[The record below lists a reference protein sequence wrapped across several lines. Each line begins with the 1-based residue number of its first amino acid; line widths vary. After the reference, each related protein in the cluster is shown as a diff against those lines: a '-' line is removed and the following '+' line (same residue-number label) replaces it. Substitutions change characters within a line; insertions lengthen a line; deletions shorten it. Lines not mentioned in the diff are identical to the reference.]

1 MAASTAPAVAGRK
14 RRFLL
19 FGCLN
24 VAVTNTA
31 LQLLLRVVPI
41 GLATFLSQLI
51 NGALG
56 YVLYGKGVF
65 RVDRLGRRSA
75 AAYALVS
82 ALVWGVNWGGIRL
95 LSSEGINRNLAA
107 LLLVP
112 ILPVISYGLQRRFV
126 FRAFPAGSLPAGSL
140 PPSPR

>member
-1 MAASTAPAVAGRK
+1 LAEPPQPEPGPAPAAASAPLGRK

-19 FGCLN
+19 YGGLN
-24 VAVTNTA
+24 VLITNAA
-31 LQLLLRVVPI
+31 LQLLLPLLPI
-41 GLATFLSQLI
+41 GLATLLSQLI
-51 NGALG
+51 NFGLG

-75 AAYALVS
+75 AAYGLVS

-95 LSSEGINRNLAA
+95 LSGEGVNRNLAA

-112 ILPVISYGLQRRFV
+112 VLPVISFSLQKRFV
-126 FRAFPAGSLPAGSL
+126 FR
-140 PPSPR
+140 

>member
-1 MAASTAPAVAGRK
+1 MAEPPQPEPRPAPAAASAPLGRK

-19 FGCLN
+19 YGGLN
-24 VAVTNTA
+24 VLITNAA
-31 LQLLLRVVPI
+31 LQLLLPLLPI
-41 GLATFLSQLI
+41 GLATLLSQLI
-51 NGALG
+51 NFGLG

-75 AAYALVS
+75 AAYGLVS

-95 LSSEGINRNLAA
+95 LSGEGVNRNLAA

-112 ILPVISYGLQRRFV
+112 VLPVISFSLQKRFV
-126 FRAFPAGSLPAGSL
+126 FR
-140 PPSPR
+140 

>member
-1 MAASTAPAVAGRK
+1 MAEPPKPEPGPAPAAAPAAASAPLGRK

-19 FGCLN
+19 YGGLN
-24 VAVTNTA
+24 VLITNAA
-31 LQLLLRVVPI
+31 LQLLLPLLPI
-41 GLATFLSQLI
+41 GLATLLSQLI
-51 NGALG
+51 NFGLG

-75 AAYALVS
+75 AAYGLVS

-95 LSSEGINRNLAA
+95 LSGEGVNRNLAA

-112 ILPVISYGLQRRFV
+112 VLPVISFGLQKRFV
-126 FRAFPAGSLPAGSL
+126 FR
-140 PPSPR
+140 

>member
-1 MAASTAPAVAGRK
+1 LAEPPQPEPRPAPAAASAPLGRK

-19 FGCLN
+19 YGGLN
-24 VAVTNTA
+24 VLITNAA
-31 LQLLLRVVPI
+31 LQLLLPLLPI
-41 GLATFLSQLI
+41 GLATLLSQLI
-51 NGALG
+51 NFGLG

-75 AAYALVS
+75 AAYGLVS

-95 LSSEGINRNLAA
+95 LSGEGVNRNLAA

-112 ILPVISYGLQRRFV
+112 VLPVISFSLQKRFV
-126 FRAFPAGSLPAGSL
+126 FR
-140 PPSPR
+140 

>member
-1 MAASTAPAVAGRK
+1 VGRK

-19 FGCLN
+19 YGGLN
-24 VAVTNTA
+24 VLITNAA
-31 LQLLLRVVPI
+31 LQLLLPLLPI
-41 GLATFLSQLI
+41 GLATLLSQLI
-51 NGALG
+51 NFGLG

-75 AAYALVS
+75 AAYGLVS

-95 LSSEGINRNLAA
+95 LSGEGVNRNLAA

-112 ILPVISYGLQRRFV
+112 VLPVISFSLQKRFV
-126 FRAFPAGSLPAGSL
+126 FR
-140 PPSPR
+140 

>member
-1 MAASTAPAVAGRK
+1 LAEPPQPEPGSAPAAASAPLGRK

-19 FGCLN
+19 YGGLN
-24 VAVTNTA
+24 VLITNAA
-31 LQLLLRVVPI
+31 LQLLLPLLPI
-41 GLATFLSQLI
+41 GLATLLSQLI
-51 NGALG
+51 NFGLG

-75 AAYALVS
+75 AAYGLVS

-95 LSSEGINRNLAA
+95 LSGEGVNRNLAA

-112 ILPVISYGLQRRFV
+112 VLPVISFSLQKRFV
-126 FRAFPAGSLPAGSL
+126 FR
-140 PPSPR
+140 

>member
-1 MAASTAPAVAGRK
+1 MAEPPQPEPGPAPAAASAPLGRK

-19 FGCLN
+19 YGGLN
-24 VAVTNTA
+24 VLITNAA
-31 LQLLLRVVPI
+31 LQLLLPLLPI
-41 GLATFLSQLI
+41 GLATLLSQLI
-51 NGALG
+51 NFGLG

-75 AAYALVS
+75 AAYGLVS

-95 LSSEGINRNLAA
+95 LSGEGVNRNLAA

-112 ILPVISYGLQRRFV
+112 VLPLISYGLQKRFV
-126 FRAFPAGSLPAGSL
+126 FR
-140 PPSPR
+140 

>member
-1 MAASTAPAVAGRK
+1 MAEPPQPEPGSAPAAASAPLGRK

-19 FGCLN
+19 YGGLN
-24 VAVTNTA
+24 VLITNAA
-31 LQLLLRVVPI
+31 LQLLLPLLPI
-41 GLATFLSQLI
+41 GLATLLSQLI
-51 NGALG
+51 NFGLG

-75 AAYALVS
+75 AAYGLVS

-95 LSSEGINRNLAA
+95 LSGEGVNRNLAA

-112 ILPVISYGLQRRFV
+112 VLPVISFSLQKRFV
-126 FRAFPAGSLPAGSL
+126 FR
-140 PPSPR
+140 

>member
-1 MAASTAPAVAGRK
+1 MAEPPQPEPGPAPAAASAPLGRK

-19 FGCLN
+19 YGGLN
-24 VAVTNTA
+24 VLITNAA
-31 LQLLLRVVPI
+31 LQLLLPLLPI
-41 GLATFLSQLI
+41 GLATLLSQLI
-51 NGALG
+51 NFGLG

-75 AAYALVS
+75 AAYGLVS

-95 LSSEGINRNLAA
+95 LSGEGVNRNLAA

-112 ILPVISYGLQRRFV
+112 VLPLISYSLQKRFV
-126 FRAFPAGSLPAGSL
+126 FR
-140 PPSPR
+140 

>member
-1 MAASTAPAVAGRK
+1 MAEPPQPEPGPAPAAASAPLGRK

-19 FGCLN
+19 YGGLN
-24 VAVTNTA
+24 VLITNAA
-31 LQLLLRVVPI
+31 LQLLLPLLPI
-41 GLATFLSQLI
+41 GLATLLSQLI
-51 NGALG
+51 NFGLG

-75 AAYALVS
+75 AAYGLVS

-95 LSSEGINRNLAA
+95 LSGEGVNRNLAA

-112 ILPVISYGLQRRFV
+112 VLPVISFSLQKRFV
-126 FRAFPAGSLPAGSL
+126 FR
-140 PPSPR
+140 

>member
-1 MAASTAPAVAGRK
+1 LAEPPQPEPGPAPAAASAPLGRK

-19 FGCLN
+19 YGGLN
-24 VAVTNTA
+24 VLITNAA
-31 LQLLLRVVPI
+31 LQLLLPWLPI

-51 NGALG
+51 NFGLG

-75 AAYALVS
+75 AAYGLVS

-95 LSSEGINRNLAA
+95 LSGEGVNRNLAA

-112 ILPVISYGLQRRFV
+112 VLPVISFSLQKRFV
-126 FRAFPAGSLPAGSL
+126 FR
-140 PPSPR
+140 

>member
-1 MAASTAPAVAGRK
+1 MAEPPQPEPGPALAAAPAAASAPLGRK

-19 FGCLN
+19 YGGLN
-24 VAVTNTA
+24 VLITNAA
-31 LQLLLRVVPI
+31 LQLLLPLLPI
-41 GLATFLSQLI
+41 GLATLLSQLI
-51 NGALG
+51 NFGLG

-75 AAYALVS
+75 AAYGLVS

-95 LSSEGINRNLAA
+95 LSGEGVNRNLAA

-112 ILPVISYGLQRRFV
+112 VLPVISFSLQKRFV
-126 FRAFPAGSLPAGSL
+126 FR
-140 PPSPR
+140 